1 MRIGGHVSIRNG
13 YLAAARTALSMGMKA
28 FQYFPKN
35 PRSLAVKHFDWTD
48 AAACAD
54 YCERN
59 GLLSV
64 AHSSYLTNLA
74 VEESGLKAAIA
85 LSLLNELDIAES
97 CGSIGLVVH
106 FGKFQGNDP
115 LQGYKNI
122 LQLLNGILNQWNGQA
137 LLLIENQA
145 GSGSRMGMEMEEL
158 VQIRSLSADPQ
169 RIGFCLDTCH
179 LFASGVWNGNNW
191 GELLLRG
198 EQTGFFSQV
207 AAVHMNDS
215 AFPAGS
221 HRDRHANIGRG
232 QIGDE
237 AFQIFLRSPF
247 LQGVPV
253 ILETPVSSS
262 YTYENEIKHIQELLN
277 EKVVK

>member
-1 MRIGGHVSIRNG
+1 MLFFGGHISIRNG

-35 PRSLAVKHFDWTD
+35 PRSLAVKHFDRRD
-48 AAACAD
+48 AQDCAD

-74 VEESGLKAAIA
+74 VADSGLKSATA
-85 LSLLNELDIAES
+85 LSLLNELDVAEA

-106 FGKFQGNDP
+106 FGKFKGTDP

-122 LQLLNGILNQWNGQA
+122 LQLVNDILNRWNGQA

-145 GSGSRMGMEMEEL
+145 GSGLRMGTEMEEL
-158 VQIRSLSADPQ
+158 VQIRNLSADPE
-169 RIGFCLDTCH
+169 RIRFCLDTCH
-179 LFASGVWNGNNW
+179 LFASGVWNGGNW
-191 GELLLRG
+191 EELLQRG
-198 EQTGFFSQV
+198 GQTGFFSHV
-207 AAVHMNDS
+207 KTVHLNDS

-221 HRDRHANIGRG
+221 FRDRHANIGRG
-232 QIGDE
+232 HIGDE
-237 AFQIFLRSPF
+237 AFRIFLRSPF

-253 ILETPVSSS
+253 ILETPVTPS
-262 YTYENEIKHIQELLN
+262 YTYENEMKHIRELLN
-277 EKVVK
+277 

>member
-1 MRIGGHVSIRNG
+1 
-13 YLAAARTALSMGMKA
+13 MKA

-35 PRSLAVKHFDWTD
+35 PRSLAVKHFDRRD
-48 AAACAD
+48 AEACAG

-74 VEESGLKAAIA
+74 AEGSGLKSAIA

-106 FGKFQGNDP
+106 FGKFKGTDT

-122 LQLLNGILNQWNGQA
+122 LQLLNDILNRWNGQT

-169 RIGFCLDTCH
+169 RIRFCLDTCH
-179 LFASGVWNGNNW
+179 LFASGVWNRNNW
-191 GELLLRG
+191 DELLQRG

-207 AAVHMNDS
+207 KAVHMNDS
-215 AFPAGS
+215 AFPSGS

-232 QIGDE
+232 HIGDE

-247 LQGVPV
+247 LQGVPL
-253 ILETPVSSS
+253 ILETPVTSS
-262 YTYENEIKHIQELLN
+262 YTYENEMEHIRKLLN
-277 EKVVK
+277 